1 MRAEVASQTPLGRQI
16 KETITT
22 GQLVD
27 DNTTSQLVTQ
37 ALVSNPK
44 TVILDGFPR
53 SVTQAQF
60 LMSHLRAEKAELTV
74 MHIMLREDV
83 IIRKLL
89 GRRICNTCKGNFN
102 IEDVMEDGFDMP
114 AILPNVSKCSMGSAC
129 EVDLVPRADD
139 TEAAIAQRLADY
151 HRNIGP
157 LLSYYQEQGV
167 LREFNVKKGIKD
179 TDSLLEILTS

>member
-16 KETITT
+16 KETITM

-27 DNTTSQLVTQ
+27 DKTTAQLVSQ
-37 ALVSNPK
+37 ALTSNPK

-53 SVTQAQF
+53 SVPQAQF
-60 LMSHLRAEKAELTV
+60 LMSMLSAEKAELTV
-74 MHIMLREDV
+74 MHITLREDV

-89 GRRICNTCKGNFN
+89 GRRICKTCKGNFN

-114 AILPNVSKCSMGSAC
+114 AILPNTLKCSMGSAC
-129 EVDLVPRADD
+129 KVDLMPRDDD
-139 TEAAIAQRLADY
+139 TEAAIEQRLADY

-157 LLSYYQEQGV
+157 LLSYYQDQGV

-179 TDSLLEILTS
+179 TDSLLDMLTK